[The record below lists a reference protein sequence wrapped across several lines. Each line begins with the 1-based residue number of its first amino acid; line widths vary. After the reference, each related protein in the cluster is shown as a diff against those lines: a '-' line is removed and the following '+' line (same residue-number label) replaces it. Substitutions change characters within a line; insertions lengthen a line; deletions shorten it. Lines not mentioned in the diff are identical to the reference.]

1 MTPYYHEYEDL
12 QINNGIRNFPLFFQA
27 WYTAENRC
35 EKSNEAPCSKLKGNY
50 LN

>member
-27 WYTAENRC
+27 WYTQKIGVKNQM
-35 EKSNEAPCSKLKGNY
+35 KLRAASLRGII
-50 LN
+50 